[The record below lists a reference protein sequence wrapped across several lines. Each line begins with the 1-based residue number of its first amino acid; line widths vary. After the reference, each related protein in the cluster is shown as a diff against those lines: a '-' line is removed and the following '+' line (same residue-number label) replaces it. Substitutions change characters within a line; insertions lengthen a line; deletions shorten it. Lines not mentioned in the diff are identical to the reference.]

1 MTAIILTPTQAE
13 SLLASIRAT
22 YQARDMQPYWLPYP
36 LPITSG
42 PHTGKCAIDV
52 GPAALN
58 MVMIND
64 LTLAQLP
71 DFQAIMAGLGNPDPV
86 ELTDEEILQPAP
98 IGLTLP

>member
-1 MTAIILTPTQAE
+1 MTAIILTPAEAE
-13 SLLASIRAT
+13 SLLDSVRAA

-42 PHTGKCAIDV
+42 PHAGMRAIDV
-52 GPAALN
+52 GPAALG

-64 LTLAQLP
+64 LTLAELP
-71 DFQAIMAGLGNPDPV
+71 DFQAIMSLLGNPLPL
-86 ELTDEEILQPAP
+86 ELTDDEILQPAP